1 MTEHS
6 FFSKDLGR
14 GGQELLIRAMA
25 ADEKGG
31 WRPVTFGRD
40 RVDYVAGIDDKT
52 SAIALVTGAKI
63 AVAMAYEELEQKVY
77 CNEEPLLD
85 LRSVTGPA
93 AVIVVPALAQDFE
106 TAAQLKAKAEAPVY
120 PMVNKPL
127 KIAVFVRQAQ
137 EQNFQM
143 HIFVDSQIDWSLV
156 EGEEGRN
163 GKLTKLPLLH
173 GKGPFGE
180 KEMII
185 DMPRAAFMEVY
196 GKAKMEGK
204 AELDL
209 RDWTRRRDPDAHK
222 PPYR

>member
-1 MTEHS
+1 MADRRL
-6 FFSKDLGR
+6 FSKTLGR
-14 GGQELLIRAMA
+14 DGQDLLIRAMA
-25 ADEKGG
+25 ADDQGAF
-31 WRPVTFGRD
+31 RPVTFEKS
-40 RVDYVAGIDDKT
+40 RVDYIVGIDDKN

-77 CNEEPLLD
+77 ASEEAVLD

-93 AVIVVPALAQDFE
+93 AVKVVPALAQDF
-106 TAAQLKAKAEAPVY
+106 TAAAKAKEEIETPAY

-127 KIAVFVRQAQ
+127 KIAVFIRQAQ

-143 HIFVDSQIDWSLV
+143 HIFADTQIDWAAV
-156 EGEEGRN
+156 TGEEGRN
-163 GKLTKLPLLH
+163 GKITKLPLLH

-196 GKAKMEGK
+196 SKAKMEGK

-209 RDWTRRRDPDAHK
+209 RDWTRRRDPDGHK
-222 PPYR
+222 APQR

>member
-1 MTEHS
+1 MTERRL
-6 FFSKDLGR
+6 FSKNLARDGQDL
-14 GGQELLIRAMA
+14 LVRAMA
-25 ADEKGG
+25 ADETGSF
-31 WRPVTFGRD
+31 RPVTFEKNRI
-40 RVDYVAGIDDKT
+40 DYVVGIDDKR

-63 AVAMAYEELEQKVY
+63 AVAMPYEELEQKVY
-77 CNEEPLLD
+77 LSEDSVLD

-93 AVIVVPALAQDFE
+93 VKAAVPALARDFG
-106 TAAQLKAKAEAPVY
+106 AAAEKAAVPAY
-120 PMVNKPL
+120 PMVNKPV

-143 HIFVDSQIDWSLV
+143 HIFVDSQIDWSAV
-156 EGEEGRN
+156 TGEEGRN
-163 GKLTKLPLLH
+163 GKITKLPLLH

-196 GKAKMEGK
+196 GKAKMEGS

-209 RDWTRRRDPDAHK
+209 RDWTRRRDPDGHK
-222 PPYR
+222 PPTR

>member
-1 MTEHS
+1 MTERRL
-6 FFSKDLGR
+6 FTKTLARDGQDL
-14 GGQELLIRAMA
+14 LVRAMA
-25 ADEKGG
+25 ADETGAF
-31 WRPVTFGRD
+31 RPVTFEKNRI
-40 RVDYVAGIDDKT
+40 DYVVGIDDKH

-63 AVAMAYEELEQKVY
+63 AVAMPYEELEQKVY
-77 CNEEPLLD
+77 LSEESVLD
-85 LRSVTGPA
+85 LRAVTGPA
-93 AVIVVPALAQDFE
+93 VNAAVPALAQDFG
-106 TAAQLKAKAEAPVY
+106 TAAEKPDAPAY
-120 PMVNKPL
+120 PMVNKPV

-143 HIFVDSQIDWSLV
+143 HIFVDSQIDWAAV
-156 EGEEGRN
+156 TGEEGRN

-196 GKAKMEGK
+196 GKAKMEGS

-209 RDWTRRRDPDAHK
+209 RDWTRRRDPDGHK
-222 PPYR
+222 PPSR

>member
-1 MTEHS
+1 MTERRL
-6 FFSKDLGR
+6 FSKNLARD
-14 GGQELLIRAMA
+14 GQELLVRAMA

-31 WRPVTFGRD
+31 WRPVTFEKNRI
-40 RVDYVAGIDDKT
+40 DYVVGIDDKT

-63 AVAMAYEELEQKVY
+63 AVALPYEQLEQKIY
-77 CNEEPLLD
+77 FSEEPLLD

-93 AVIVVPALAQDFE
+93 VTAAVPQLAQDFD
-106 TAAQLKAKAEAPVY
+106 AATQKQEAPGF
-120 PMVNKPL
+120 PMVIRPV

-137 EQNFQM
+137 QQNFQM
-143 HIFVDSQIDWSLV
+143 HIFVDSQIDWAAV
-156 EGEEGRN
+156 TGEEGLN

-196 GKAKMEGK
+196 SKAKMEGK
-204 AELDL
+204 VELDL
-209 RDWTRRRDPDAHK
+209 RDWTRRRDPDGHK
-222 PPYR
+222 PPSR

>member
-1 MTEHS
+1 MTERRL
-6 FFSKDLGR
+6 FSKTLARDGQDL
-14 GGQELLIRAMA
+14 LVRAMA
-25 ADEKGG
+25 ADETGSF
-31 WRPVTFGRD
+31 RPVTFEKNRI
-40 RVDYVAGIDDKT
+40 DYIVGIDDKT

-63 AVAMAYEELEQKVY
+63 AVSMTYEELEQKVY
-77 CNEEPLLD
+77 LSEESMLD

-93 AVIVVPALAQDFE
+93 VTAIVPQLAQDFD
-106 TAAQLKAKAEAPVY
+106 AATQKPAEAPTY
-120 PMVNKPL
+120 PMVNKPV

-143 HIFVDSQIDWSLV
+143 HIFIDSQIDWAAV
-156 EGEEGRN
+156 TGEEGRN
-163 GKLTKLPLLH
+163 GKITKLPLLH

-196 GKAKMEGK
+196 GKAKMEGS

-209 RDWTRRRDPDAHK
+209 REWTRRRDPDGHK
-222 PPYR
+222 PPSR